1 MLDSLNGHLTG
12 YMRRHY
18 MQFTRAA
25 RKIGRTIG
33 AAAQWLTV
41 AALST
46 PVVSCNILDKGLEAT
61 APDKIQ
67 TSSLEVPTNAGLI
80 VNSAIGNFECALG
93 AYIVDAGMASG
104 ELMDATPTAANW
116 AFDRRDTDPTADTRY
131 ATNGCDAYGIY
142 TPIQVARGTA
152 DRALELLQGWTDAQV
167 PGRQD
172 LIAKAAAY
180 AGYARILLGEGFCE
194 AAINLGPKLTS
205 NDVFA
210 SAESMF
216 TTAITAA
223 QTAGDQQILNMAYVG
238 RARARLDQGNKQGAA
253 ADAALVTPGF
263 VQYASAESSPSTR
276 QNRVNVLNIGG
287 AVSVAPAYRGL
298 TVTDANGNQ
307 VPDTRVV
314 DTSAKNANG
323 TPRNGNDNRTPWFI
337 QTKYPTSSTPI
348 PIASYKEAQL
358 IIAEVQG
365 GQTAVNIINALRAS
379 HGLPAFSSSDPT
391 AISNEVVEARRR
403 ELFLE
408 GQHLYD
414 VRRLNL
420 PLVPA
425 AGVPYSTVYLK
436 GGTYGSERC
445 FPLPDVETLNNPNI

>member
-1 MLDSLNGHLTG
+1 MKVTRIARSV
-12 YMRRHY
+12 
-18 MQFTRAA
+18 TRATMTTGQF
-25 RKIGRTIG
+25 ITILVL
-33 AAAQWLTV
+33 LT
-41 AALST
+41 
-46 PVVSCNILDKGLEAT
+46 PFQSCSLLDKGLQAT
-61 APDKIQ
+61 APDKIE
-67 TSSLEVPTNAGLI
+67 TSKLEIPANAGLI
-80 VNSAIGNFECALG
+80 VNSAIGNFECALKS
-93 AYIVDAGMASG
+93 YVVDAAMASG
-104 ELMDATPTAANW
+104 EFMDATPTAANW

-167 PGRQD
+167 PNRQD

-180 AGYARILLGEGFCE
+180 AGYGRILLGEGFCE

-205 NDVFA
+205 NEVFA
-210 SAESMF
+210 SAEAMF

-223 QTAGDQQILNMAYVG
+223 QAANDQQILNMAYVG
-238 RARARLDQGNKQGAA
+238 RARARLDQGNKAGAA
-253 ADAALVTPGF
+253 SDAALVPAGF
-263 VQYASAESSPSTR
+263 VINASAENAPTIR
-276 QNRVNVLNIGG
+276 QNRVQTYNQAGV
-287 AVSVAPAYRGL
+287 VSVGASYRNL
-298 TVTDANGNQ
+298 TVDGPSGP
-307 VPDTRVV
+307 VPDTRVAV
-314 DTSAKNANG
+314 TNAGKNG
-323 TPRNGNDNRTPWFI
+323 TDNRTPLYI
-337 QTKYPTSSTPI
+337 QTKYGTSTSAI

-358 IIAEVQG
+358 IIAEVQQ

-391 AISNEVVEARRR
+391 AIANEVTEARRR

-420 PLVPA
+420 TLDPA
-425 AGVPYSTVYLK
+425 PGIPYSTVYLK
-436 GGTYGSERC
+436 GGNYGTERC

>member
-1 MLDSLNGHLTG
+1 MQLT
-12 YMRRHY
+12 R
-18 MQFTRAA
+18 TA
-25 RKIGRTIG
+25 RVVATKIG
-33 AAAQWLTV
+33 AAAQWVTV
-41 AALST
+41 LALSV
-46 PVVSCNILDKGLEAT
+46 PMLDCNLLNKGLETT
-61 APDKIQ
+61 APDKIE
-67 TSSLEVPTNAGLI
+67 TSTLEVPANAGLI
-80 VNSAIGNFECALG
+80 VNSAVGAFECALG
-93 AYIVDAGMASG
+93 AYIVDAGMMSG
-104 ELMDATPTAANW
+104 ELMDATATAANW

-131 ATNGCDAYGIY
+131 ATNQCDAYGIY
-142 TPIQVARGTA
+142 TPIQVARGMA

-167 PGRQD
+167 PNRQD
-172 LIAKAAAY
+172 LIAKASAY
-180 AGYARILLGEGFCE
+180 AGYSRILLGEGFCE

-210 SAESMF
+210 SAETMF

-223 QTAGDQQILNMAYVG
+223 QAAGDQQILNMAYVG
-238 RARARLDQGNKQGAA
+238 RARARLDQGNKAGAA

-263 VQYASAESSPSTR
+263 VQYASAELAPSNR
-276 QNRVNVLNIGG
+276 QNRVAALNIGG
-287 AVSVAPAYRGL
+287 NVSVAPAYRNM

-314 DTSAKNANG
+314 DTSAKTSSGA
-323 TPRNGNDNRTPWFI
+323 PRAGNDNRTPWFI
-337 QTKYPTSSTPI
+337 QTKYPSTATPI

-391 AISNEVVEARRR
+391 AIGNEVIDARSR

-414 VRRLNL
+414 VRRLTL

-436 GGTYGSERC
+436 GGSYGSERC